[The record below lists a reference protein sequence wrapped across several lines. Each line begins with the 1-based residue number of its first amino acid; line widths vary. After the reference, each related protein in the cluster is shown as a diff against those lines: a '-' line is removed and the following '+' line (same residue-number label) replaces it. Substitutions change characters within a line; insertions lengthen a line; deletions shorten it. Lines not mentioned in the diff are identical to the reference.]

1 MLDLVFPKVKKR
13 VGLVQKYST
22 DKVFQVVLNALN
34 DSEAVEARTFTADTV
49 ELANDIVDDI
59 NYAVMESNNNVISSN
74 EMQKIIYNTLIDYN
88 EVIAA
93 RQYMLYSTKKMQ
105 KQTDNNDLL
114 NAVSKV
120 FNKDPQTLHENA
132 NKNAKTLPTQR
143 DLIVSQIFKNLGL
156 KMYPEEV
163 QEAHKEGLI
172 HLHDLDYSPL
182 LPYSNCCNIN
192 VEDMLKNGFKVNEI
206 SIEKPKSIETASTLT
221 AEIIA
226 LLSDEQYGGC
236 SIAEV
241 DKLFTPY
248 AKENYDKHLK
258 EAEKYQINNQ
268 QEYAWDL
275 TKKDIYQAMQS
286 LEYNINFNHARGGQ
300 TPFTSISFGLT
311 TDKIGKEIQKAIL
324 NIRIRGLGKDRV
336 TAIFPKLIFFIKD
349 GINLRDSDPNYDIKQ
364 LAIKCSSLRD
374 YPDIIF
380 DKNIKEVTGSKD
392 IPMTPMGCV
401 RGQSIVS
408 YKYKDKL
415 YTTSFEKMWEH
426 FKNIFEV
433 KLQLNGIDKYIDL
446 TGVTIK
452 DSHSRNIKYVPCL
465 RIIKNSTKHKWY
477 RVSSNAGKLL
487 ECTSEHPLATQRGR
501 VLAKDLRIGDKII
514 PSVYSTES
522 VKRNNIIKKTKKGTS
537 QESYKITKIENI
549 NLNEDCYDVTTESD
563 FFDVDGLVSHNC
575 RSQLPAWKNSEGK
588 EQVSG
593 RLNMGVVTLNLVRV
607 ALESNSIDE
616 FWYNLQ
622 KGADIVH
629 EALKTRIERLR
640 QVKPQEAPIIWQ
652 QGGIARL
659 KDNEDIT
666 PILKGGRCT
675 ASFGYCGLYEVAT
688 RFFGPE
694 WEHNKEA
701 YNFALDIAKYIHK
714 LCQKWYKE
722 EGYWYSEYGTPL
734 EATTDTFCR
743 KDTKQFGKI
752 KYITDKGFYVNS
764 FHYAPWKD
772 VSPFEKLKFEAPF
785 PKQSSGGNIDYVEY
799 ESEIRNNLS
808 ALETVW
814 DYANE
819 IGIAYLGTNC
829 PISKCLVCNYSGD
842 IKQDSKGFE
851 CPRCGNRDPEK
862 LQVVIRV
869 CGYLSSLSE
878 RPVVEGRMK
887 EMQSRVH
894 HNMGMLGIAEKEDN
908 HVITQDKN

>member
-1 MLDLVFPKVKKR
+1 MLNLVFPKVKKR
-13 VGLVQKYST
+13 VGLIQGYST
-22 DKVFQVVLNALN
+22 NKVFQVVLNALN
-34 DSEAVEARTFTADTV
+34 DSEAVEARPFTADTV
-49 ELANDIVDDI
+49 DLANDIVDDI
-59 NYAVMESNNNVISSN
+59 NYAVVESNNNVISSS

-105 KQTDNNDLL
+105 KQADNSDLL
-114 NAVSKV
+114 NAISKV

-143 DLIVSQIFKNLGL
+143 DLIVSQIFKELGL

-163 QEAHKEGLI
+163 QKAHKKGLI

-192 VEDMLKNGFKVNEI
+192 VEDMLKNGFKVSEI
-206 SIEKPKSIETASTLT
+206 NIEKPKSIGTASTLT

-236 SIAEV
+236 SVAEV

-248 AKENYDKHLK
+248 AKKNYAKHLK
-258 EAEKYQINNQ
+258 EAEKYQISNQ
-268 QEYAWDL
+268 QDYAWDL

-300 TPFTSISFGLT
+300 TPFTSISFGLA
-311 TDKIGKEIQKAIL
+311 TDRIGKEIQKAIL

-349 GINLRDSDPNYDIKQ
+349 GVNLRDSDPNYDIKQ

-374 YPDIIF
+374 YPDIMF

-401 RGQSIVS
+401 RGESIIS
-408 YKYKDKL
+408 YKYKGKK
-415 YTTSFEKMWEH
+415 YTTSFEKMYEQ
-426 FKNIFEV
+426 FKNNE
-433 KLQLNGIDKYIDL
+433 KSQPNGIDKYIDL
-446 TGVTIK
+446 NGVTIK
-452 DSHSRNIKYVPCL
+452 DSHTGESKFVNCL
-465 RIIKNSTKHKWY
+465 RIIKNTMPHGWLKFKFEDNTSFI
-477 RVSSNAGKLL
+477 
-487 ECTSEHPLATQRGR
+487 CTTNHPLEIVSKGR
-501 VLAKDLRIGDKII
+501 VLAKDAKIKDVVLK
-514 PSVYSTES
+514 PKEFNYFKTSLNEYTKTTVL
-522 VKRNNIIKKTKKGTS
+522 KNI
-537 QESYKITKIENI
+537 KITKIESI
-549 NLNEDCYDVTTESD
+549 DLNEPCYDVTTESD
-563 FFDVDGLVSHNC
+563 YFDVDGLVSHNC

-701 YNFALDIAKYIHK
+701 YNFTLDIAKYIHQ

-851 CPRCGNRDPEK
+851 CPICGNRDPEK